1 MADADAGRT
10 PSAPVATRPPRL
22 RTDLPEKAA
31 EMHPTRSTKRASF
44 LGLCSQ
50 AFALTAL
57 FSLAVA
63 VMAFASPLYSMQIYD
78 RVLSSRSGST
88 LLWLTLIVAF
98 LLGAMALLDALRA
111 RVLQRAAGRLEREL
125 TPALLAISFDR
136 ALTGSS
142 AKGALVLREFDSLK
156 GFLGSSQALAFFD
169 APMAPLFIAAIWL
182 LHPLLGLVATGG
194 ALVLLLLACANELFS
209 RAAVEQ
215 AQDRAVAASTLFEN
229 SLRNSEALHAMGMF
243 GAFAGRLQ
251 ALRAHAVAASMR
263 AGDRAGIFLGLT
275 KFVRLM
281 LQVALLG
288 CGAWLTIGQ
297 ELSAGAIIAVSILSQ
312 RGLQPIEQVIGAWKR
327 FLQASRAHRNLAA
340 ALDGLADAAP
350 RVALPT
356 PEGNLSAEAI
366 VVCPPG
372 RTEPVIRGVDLRVPA
387 GSAVAVVG
395 PSGSG
400 KSSLL
405 RTLVGAWPLK
415 SGVVRLDGADIH
427 AWERGALGPHIGYLP
442 QEVELFPGTIGEN
455 IARFGR
461 LDSEA
466 VVAAAKRAQV
476 HQMILSLPDGY
487 ETRIGPGE
495 HALSAGQRQLVGLA
509 RALYGDP
516 RLLLLDEPNAHLD
529 EDGERHLAL
538 AIQDAKR
545 RGAAVVVVSHR
556 SGVLG
561 VIDAIVFLE
570 DGRVTG
576 VRRRQ
581 AGAAAARDDGEGKVT
596 PFPDEERRSPAA
608 PAAAEAAARREPE
621 PGAAVMQFG
630 VPART
635 PQRQAAAAATG
646 AQS

>member
-1 MADADAGRT
+1 
-10 PSAPVATRPPRL
+10 
-22 RTDLPEKAA
+22 
-31 EMHPTRSTKRASF
+31 MHPTPSTYRGSF
-44 LGLCSQ
+44 LGLCGQ

-78 RVLSSRSGST
+78 RVLSSRSDST
-88 LLWLTLIVAF
+88 LLWLTLIVGF
-98 LLGAMALLDALRA
+98 LLGTMALLDAVRA

-125 TPALLAISFDR
+125 TPALLAVSFDR
-136 ALTGSS
+136 ALTGSA

-156 GFLGSSQALAFFD
+156 GFLGSTQALAFFD

-182 LHPLLGLVATGG
+182 LHPLLGLIATGG
-194 ALVLLLLACANELFS
+194 ALLLLLLACANELFS
-209 RAAVEQ
+209 RAVMEQ
-215 AQDRAVAASTLFEN
+215 AQDRSVAASALLEN

-243 GAFAGRLQ
+243 GAFAARLQ
-251 ALRAHAVAASMR
+251 ALRGHAVAAGTR
-263 AGDRAGIFLGLT
+263 AGDRAGTFLGLT

-281 LQVALLG
+281 LQVVLLG
-288 CGAWLTIGQ
+288 CGAWLAIGQ

-312 RGLQPIEQVIGAWKR
+312 RGLQPVEQVIGAWKR
-327 FLQASRAHRNLAA
+327 FLQASRAHRNLTA
-340 ALDGLADAAP
+340 ALAGLSDHGP
-350 RVALPT
+350 RVELPA
-356 PEGNLSAEAI
+356 PEGNLSAEAV

-372 RTEPVIRGVDLRVPA
+372 RPDPVIKGIDLRVPA
-387 GSAVAVVG
+387 GSAVAIVG

-405 RTLVGAWPLK
+405 RALVGAWPLK

-427 AWERGALGPHIGYLP
+427 AWDRGALGPHLGYLP

-476 HQMILSLPDGY
+476 HQLILSMPEGY
-487 ETRIGPGE
+487 DTRIGPGE

-509 RALYGDP
+509 RALYGEP
-516 RLLLLDEPNAHLD
+516 KLLLLDEPNAHLD

-545 RGAAVVVVSHR
+545 RGAAVLVVSHR

-570 DGRVTG
+570 DGRIAS
-576 VRRRQ
+576 VRKRQ
-581 AGAAAARDDGEGKVT
+581 PAGGAAAADGETKVAR
-596 PFPDEERRSPAA
+596 FPDEERR
-608 PAAAEAAARREPE
+608 PAAAREAE
-621 PGAAVMQFG
+621 PGAAVMAFG
-630 VPART
+630 LPSRT
-635 PQRQAAAAATG
+635 PQRPAAAAATG
-646 AQS
+646 APS